1 MATVLVRFYWP
12 SVYAK
17 QSGDWQEANH
27 LMFLRLS
34 RSFLTARRR
43 CLEEIHPRRVR
54 KLATVEITARKGLFL
69 LGKIIW
75 NAREQNAMLDMR
87 DSQDSLPAL
96 ATLDVYKRNAERQA
110 LSDALARYGSNM
122 SVAARMLGIS
132 RPTFYRLLH
141 KHRLR

>member
-1 MATVLVRFYWP
+1 
-12 SVYAK
+12 
-17 QSGDWQEANH
+17 
-27 LMFLRLS
+27 
-34 RSFLTARRR
+34 
-43 CLEEIHPRRVR
+43 
-54 KLATVEITARKGLFL
+54 
-69 LGKIIW
+69 
-75 NAREQNAMLDMR
+75 MLDMR

-96 ATLDVYKRNAERQA
+96 ATLDVYKRNAECQA